1 MFPKDLPYSERC
13 MRIQYSSRETSY
25 NALHLR
31 LCDMFIKERSI
42 SNISAVLSMRTDAIF
57 GNETVT
63 FASAVKTRNL
73 ELLNVCF
80 LSSCRTSGS
89 IA

>member
-1 MFPKDLPYSERC
+1 
-13 MRIQYSSRETSY
+13 
-25 NALHLR
+25 
-31 LCDMFIKERSI
+31 MFIKERSN
-42 SNISAVLSMRTDAIF
+42 SNIYAVLPMRTDAIF

-80 LSSCRTSGS
+80 LSSCHASGS
-89 IA
+89 PA

>member
-1 MFPKDLPYSERC
+1 
-13 MRIQYSSRETSY
+13 MRIKAVAGNASY
-25 NALHLR
+25 NALHLH
-31 LCDMFIKERSI
+31 LSDMFIKERAT
-42 SNISAVLSMRTDAIF
+42 SNISAVLSMRTGAIF

-63 FASAVKTRNL
+63 TRNL

>member
-1 MFPKDLPYSERC
+1 MPQTK
-13 MRIQYSSRETSY
+13 TGNASY
-25 NALHLR
+25 NALHLH
-31 LCDMFIKERSI
+31 LSDMFIKECAT
-42 SNISAVLSMRTDAIF
+42 SNISAVLPMRTGAIF

-63 FASAVKTRNL
+63 FVSAVKTRNL

>member
-1 MFPKDLPYSERC
+1 MTAIVDRDK
-13 MRIQYSSRETSY
+13 
-25 NALHLR
+25 NALFLQLSDR
-31 LCDMFIKERSI
+31 FVKEHANST
-42 SNISAVLSMRTDAIF
+42 ISAVWSMRTGAIF

-63 FASAVKTRNL
+63 FASAVKARNL

-89 IA
+89 FA

>member
-1 MFPKDLPYSERC
+1 LPARVAHPATRVRHSH
-13 MRIQYSSRETSY
+13 T
-25 NALHLR
+25 ALYLY
-31 LCDMFIKERSI
+31 LSDMFIKEHAI
-42 SNISAVLSMRTDAIF
+42 SNISAVLRLRTDAIF

>member
-1 MFPKDLPYSERC
+1 MFV
-13 MRIQYSSRETSY
+13 
-25 NALHLR
+25 
-31 LCDMFIKERSI
+31 KEHVI
-42 SNISAVLSMRTDAIF
+42 SNISAVSSMRTSAIF

-63 FASAVKTRNL
+63 FASAVKTRKL